1 MLAYNGAGVTR
12 APPQERPP
20 MPYELTPR
28 RLAAARANLEKA
40 WVASRAKKA
49 ARPLRPSALKHG
61 FYSLDLRQ
69 SIILLGEDV
78 REYDAHQRRL
88 ERVFTPQN
96 AVERRI
102 VRRLG
107 EAMWRLLRTYRTRG
121 MIQTRKLRR
130 LLEASAASVPLDVDG
145 TVDLA
150 MSLVDLFLDE
160 DYLQQCIRRLKNQ
173 MERLLRMF
181 LTWRTGTDQGF
192 RVYSHVRIRD
202 WSHVLREPRRA
213 VGAS

>member
-1 MLAYNGAGVTR
+1 
-12 APPQERPP
+12 

-40 WVASRAKKA
+40 WVASREKKA
-49 ARPLRPSALKHG
+49 GRPIRPSALKHG
-61 FYSLDLRQ
+61 FYSLDLRR

-78 REYDAHQRRL
+78 YEYDAHQHRL
-88 ERVFTPQN
+88 ERVFRPQN
-96 AVERRI
+96 AVERRV

-130 LLEASAASVPLDVDG
+130 LLEASASAPLDVEQ

-150 MSLVDLFLDE
+150 CALVDLFLDE

-181 LTWRTGTDQGF
+181 LTWRTGSDQGF

-213 VGAS
+213 PVVLHDAHEQ